1 MRKRRDAIVIGGG
14 QAGLAMGRELSERGM
29 DALILEG
36 SPRIGS
42 AWRAR
47 WDSLR
52 LFTPARY
59 SALPGLPFPGS
70 PDHCPTRDEVVAY
83 LEGYARAFDLPLAL
97 DEPVRD
103 VRPMGHGGFTVTTD
117 YRRYQAH
124 HVVVAT
130 GPFQSPRVPAFATML
145 PRSVHQLHSS
155 AYRNPGELPDGPVLV
170 VGGGNSGV
178 QIAAELAATRP
189 VTLSVGSRLRRL
201 PTHVLGRSIFE
212 WLDRAGAM
220 SVSVDTRLGRRAS
233 RRELLIGESPA
244 TIAKA
249 RGVRILP
256 RAVGVSGAGV
266 MTSGGTVSG
275 VGTVIW
281 ATGHRSEYPWLH
293 APVWSADRKLVH
305 HRGVTR
311 VPGLHFLG
319 LSWQHTRG
327 SALLGWVG
335 RDAEH
340 LGNHIGTVGRIRHTR
355 TQPLHP
361 SSHCVGTTLP
371 RGSRARSAAT

>member
-1 MRKRRDAIVIGGG
+1 MRKSLDAIVIGGG
-14 QAGLAMGRELSERGM
+14 QAGLAMGRELSQRGM
-29 DALILEG
+29 ETLILEAR
-36 SPRIGS
+36 PRIGS
-42 AWRAR
+42 AWRSR

-59 SALPGLPFPGS
+59 SALPGLPFPGG
-70 PDHCPTRDEVVAY
+70 PDHYPTRDEVVAY
-83 LEGYARAFDLPLAL
+83 LEAYVRAFDLPLAL

-103 VRPMGHGGFTVTTD
+103 VRPTSPGGFVVTTD
-117 YRRYQAH
+117 YRRYRARQ
-124 HVVVAT
+124 VVVAT
-130 GPFQSPRVPAFATML
+130 GPFQSPRVPPFATML
-145 PRSVHQLHSS
+145 PRAVHQLHSS
-155 AYRNPGELPDGPVLV
+155 AYRNPAELPDGPVLV

-189 VTLSVGSRLRRL
+189 VTLAVGSGLRRL
-201 PTHVLGRSIFE
+201 PARVLGRSIFE

-220 SVSVDTRLGRRAS
+220 SVSVETWLGRRAS
-233 RRELLIGESPA
+233 RKELLIGESPA
-244 TIAKA
+244 TIAESH
-249 RGVRILP
+249 GVRILP
-256 RAVGVSGAGV
+256 RAVGVTGAGV
-266 MTSGGTVSG
+266 VTSDGTVTAT
-275 VGTVIW
+275 GTVIW
-281 ATGHRSEYPWLH
+281 ATGHRPDYPWLH

-340 LGNHIGTVGRIRHTR
+340 LGDRMGTVGRARHKSQR
-355 TQPLHP
+355 PLHL
-361 SSHCVGTTLP
+361 H
-371 RGSRARSAAT
+371 RSRRRLHDVEAP